1 MRLPRPFAT
10 MFDAAAASIGRSFR
24 VFWERWRKG
33 SEDEVVTAYERTT
46 LILKCRDALRNNPV
60 AAGIVDRVAN
70 IVVGTGI
77 HPEAQT
83 LDPEWNAAAEA
94 FWRDWARHPEAE
106 GCSNLTDLLTVL
118 AGNVVTE
125 GGIFLIKH
133 SDGSIEPVELDRLE
147 APQAERSVLDNRP
160 YDTDRFGHITRW
172 CVADTGATAAK
183 FSDRPYRWIRAE
195 NALTLFDRKRA
206 DQVLPWPQLAPVLNT
221 IQDLKE
227 LNDLTL
233 LKAKAQASVA
243 VVHKRGASG
252 KGLQLQGRRELAAAE
267 AEAKAAAQKLQ
278 DATGWAL
285 VDTDGDMNIL
295 ANNTPGSTYDQFVR
309 WNVQQIGMA
318 IGLPYEF
325 LLLFFGNS
333 TYSSSKATLVQA
345 HASIKRRQDA
355 LIEHILRPLW
365 LWRIAMAVADGDLP
379 PPPECPE
386 TGLPDYDHVS
396 WRRPPFDWIDV
407 SDAIDVEIKEVRAG
421 FRTRSECCAKRG
433 LDFEDVLRK
442 SASEMAAIR
451 RVAAEYGVDPAN
463 LSNTVLPGAAQ

>member
-1 MRLPRPFAT
+1 MRLFGS
-10 MFDAAAASIGRSFR
+10 MFDAAAATINRGLK
-24 VFWERWRKG
+24 VFYERWRRG
-33 SEDEVVTAYERTT
+33 PEDEVVTSYERIT

-77 HPEAQT
+77 VPEAHT
-83 LDPEWNAAAEA
+83 TDPAWNALAEA
-94 FWRDWARHPEAE
+94 FWREWARHPETE
-106 GCSNLTDLLTVL
+106 GCSTLTDLLTVL
-118 AGNVVTE
+118 AGQVVTE
-125 GGIFLIKH
+125 GGIFIVKH

-147 APQAERSVLDNRP
+147 APHAERTALDNRP
-160 YDTDRFGHITRW
+160 YDTDRFGRITRW
-172 CVADTGATAAK
+172 CVADVGADALK
-183 FSDRPYRWIRAE
+183 FADRPYRWIRAE

-206 DQVLPWPQLAPVLNT
+206 DQVLPWPQLAPVLDT

-227 LNDLTL
+227 LNELTL
-233 LKAKAQASVA
+233 RKAKAQASVA
-243 VVHKRGASG
+243 VAHKRGVSG
-252 KGLQLQGRRELAAAE
+252 KGLQLQGRRELAAQDAAE
-267 AEAKAAAQKLQ
+267 KAAAQKLQ

-285 VDTDGDMNIL
+285 VDTDGDMSIL

-355 LIEHILRPLW
+355 IIEHILRPLW
-365 LWRIAMAVADGDLP
+365 IWRIAMAVADGELP

-421 FRTRSECCAKRG
+421 FRTRAECCAKRG

-442 SASEMAAIR
+442 SASELAAIR
-451 RVAAEYGVDPAN
+451 AIAAEYGIDPAD

>member
-1 MRLPRPFAT
+1 
-10 MFDAAAASIGRSFR
+10 MFDAAAATFARSLR
-24 VFWERWRKG
+24 VFWERWRRG
-33 SEDEVVTAYERTT
+33 SEDEIVTSYERTT
-46 LILKCRDALRNNPV
+46 LILKCRDALRNNPI

-77 HPEAQT
+77 YPEAQT
-83 LDPEWNAAAEA
+83 LDPAWNAAAEA
-94 FWRDWARHPEAE
+94 FWRNWARHPETE

-125 GGIFLIKH
+125 GGIFLVKH

-147 APQAERSVLDNRP
+147 APQAAERSVLDNRP
-160 YDTDRFGHITRW
+160 YDTDRFGRITRW
-172 CVADTGATAAK
+172 CVADVGANAIK
-183 FSDRPYRWIRAE
+183 FAGRPYRWIRAE

-206 DQVLPWPQLAPVLNT
+206 DQVLPWPQLAPVLDT

-227 LNDLTL
+227 LNELTL
-233 LKAKAQASVA
+233 RKAKAQASVA
-243 VVHKRGASG
+243 VAHKRGASG

-285 VDTDGDMNIL
+285 IDTDGDMAML

-318 IGLPYEF
+318 VGLPYEF

-365 LWRIAMAVADGDLP
+365 IWRIAMAVADGELP

-421 FRTRSECCAKRG
+421 FRTRAECCAKRG

-442 SASEMAAIR
+442 SAAEQAAIR
-451 RVAAEYGVDPAN
+451 RVAAEYGVNPAD
-463 LSNTVLPGAAQ
+463 LSNTILPGAAQ

>member
-1 MRLPRPFAT
+1 MRLLRPLAS
-10 MFDAAAASIGRSFR
+10 MFDAADYSIRRSMR
-24 VFWERWRKG
+24 VFWERWRRG
-33 SEDEVVTAYERTT
+33 SEDEVVTSFERTT

-70 IVVGTGI
+70 IVIGTGI

-83 LDPEWNAAAEA
+83 DDPAWNAAAER
-94 FWRDWARHPEAE
+94 FWREWSRAPETE
-106 GCSNLTDLLTVL
+106 GCSTLTDLLTVL

-125 GGIFLIKH
+125 GGVFLVKH

-147 APQAERSVLDNRP
+147 APHGEDIPLGALP
-160 YDTDRFGHITRW
+160 YVTDRLGHILKW
-172 CVADTGATAAK
+172 CVADVGAGK
-183 FSDRPYRWIRAE
+183 VFPRPYRWIKAE
-195 NALTLFDRKRA
+195 NAIILFDRKRA
-206 DQVLPWPQLAPVLNT
+206 DQVLPWPQLAPVLDT

-227 LNDLTL
+227 LNELTL
-233 LKAKAQASVA
+233 LKAKAQASTA
-243 VVHKRGASG
+243 LVHKRGPSG
-252 KGLQLQGRRELAAAE
+252 KGLQFRPRNAGSDE
-267 AEAKAAAQKLQ
+267 ADIRTQAKKLQ
-278 DATGWAL
+278 DAAGWA
-285 VDTDGDMNIL
+285 VIDTDGDMSIL

-333 TYSSSKATLVQA
+333 SYSSSKATLVQA

-355 LIEHILRPLW
+355 IIEHILRPLW

-379 PPPECPE
+379 PPPLCPD

-407 SDAIDVEIKEVRAG
+407 ADAVDVEIKEVRAG
-421 FRTRSECCAKRG
+421 FRTRAECCAKRG
-433 LDFEDVLRK
+433 QDFEDVLRK
-442 SASEMAAIR
+442 SAEEMAAIR
-451 RVAAEYGVDPAN
+451 RVAAAYGLDPAD

>member
-1 MRLPRPFAT
+1 MRLFGS
-10 MFDAAAASIGRSFR
+10 MFDAAAATINRGLK
-24 VFWERWRKG
+24 VFYERWRRG
-33 SEDEVVTAYERTT
+33 PEDEVVTSYERIA

-60 AAGIVDRVAN
+60 AAGIVDRIAN

-77 HPEAQT
+77 VPEAHT
-83 LDPEWNAAAEA
+83 TDPEWNAAAEA
-94 FWRDWARHPEAE
+94 YWREWARHPETE
-106 GCSNLTDLLTVL
+106 GCSTLTDLLTVL
-118 AGNVVTE
+118 AGQVVTE
-125 GGIFLIKH
+125 GGIFLVKH

-147 APQAERSVLDNRP
+147 APHAERTALDNRP
-160 YDTDRFGHITRW
+160 YDTDRFGRITRW

-183 FSDRPYRWIRAE
+183 FADRPYRWIRAE

-206 DQVLPWPQLAPVLNT
+206 DQVLPWPQLAPVLDT

-227 LNDLTL
+227 LNELTL
-233 LKAKAQASVA
+233 RKAKAQASVA
-243 VVHKRGASG
+243 VAHKRGASG
-252 KGLQLQGRRELAAAE
+252 KGLQLQGRRELAAQDAAE
-267 AEAKAAAQKLQ
+267 KAAAQKLQ

-285 VDTDGDMNIL
+285 VDTDGDMSIL
-295 ANNTPGSTYDQFVR
+295 ANNTPGNTYDQFVR

-379 PPPECPE
+379 PPPFCPE

-421 FRTRSECCAKRG
+421 FRTRAECCAKRG

-442 SASEMAAIR
+442 SAAEQAAIR
-451 RVAAEYGVDPAN
+451 RVAAEYGVDPAD
-463 LSNTVLPGAAQ
+463 LSNTVLPGAVQ